1 MSKQQ
6 QKKLGFWKG
15 VGQRFRRRSPK
26 KPVQPQEPP
35 LHTLK
40 DALAIIILVF
50 ICLLAILQKMEFLA
64 IATMVFL
71 AAVIYKW
78 RARQAMD
85 IGYELLRKAR
95 TAKVGDFEF
104 TIEQKLKDYSRLL
117 GQQAKWIRIILSEMT
132 AEQISLLLAIY
143 RAERHEARDKD
154 ALRALRARGL
164 LHHNAPTMGASTE
177 VWLSELGK
185 EVASHLL
192 QPKSQQDVLPA
203 LQILSAQEAENVK
216 PALAGERS
224 VTDLEKQP

>member
-1 MSKQQ
+1 MSEQ
-6 QKKLGFWKG
+6 QKGKLGFWKR
-15 VGQRFRRRSPK
+15 VRQRFRRHSPK
-26 KPVQPQEPP
+26 NPAQLQETP

-64 IATMVFL
+64 IATMVLL

-117 GQQAKWIRIILSEMT
+117 GQQAEWIRIILSEMT
-132 AEQISLLLAIY
+132 AKQISLLLAIY

-192 QPKSQQDVLPA
+192 QPKSQQDVLLA
-203 LQILSAQEAENVK
+203 LKMLSSQEVEDVK
-216 PALAGERS
+216 YAHIREES
-224 VTDLEKQP
+224 VKDSEKQP